1 MWHGLGLFACAL
13 LFFGQQN
20 APGLLADLS
29 AYPVGD
35 WQVGIYARLTTLF
48 LAGIAVF
55 AVRAMHPGMYLALG
69 LEITYLCLRL
79 GETRISQEP
88 LTLAFACVL
97 LAFGV
102 ISVRIIIRPNEYEQ
116 ARHGPEEQHDHE

>member
-1 MWHGLGLFACAL
+1 MWHGLSLLACAL

-20 APGLLADLS
+20 MPGLLADLS
-29 AYPVGD
+29 AFPVGD

-55 AVRAMHPGMYLALG
+55 AVRAMHPGMYVAMG

-88 LTLAFACVL
+88 LTLSFTCVL
-97 LAFGV
+97 LAFSV

-116 ARHGPEEQHDHE
+116 ARRGPGEPHDHE